1 MPIEMTM
8 YRATTDTRHF
18 EWETF
23 GTTEKEARQLL
34 GKMLRKHT
42 EFTREEVRAYVEDA
56 NVYEIRAGLTLRD
69 RQEVN

>member
-1 MPIEMTM
+1 
-8 YRATTDTRHF
+8 
-18 EWETF
+18 
-23 GTTEKEARQLL
+23 L